1 MYYHNDPKE
10 MAFTEKLS
18 AGLVLLIR
26 GRGWGD
32 IGMGDLRQEV
42 SLSGVRVCV
51 CVCVCVCKGRQ

>member
-1 MYYHNDPKE
+1 MYHHNDPKE

-32 IGMGDLRQEV
+32 IGMGDLSQEV
-42 SLSGVRVCV
+42 SFSGVRVCV
-51 CVCVCVCKGRQ
+51 CVCV